1 MVNKH
6 KKNGA
11 QTSQKEMPIKTTRHR
26 YTLSRKRIMNSDED
40 GRTLLHVDNGN
51 KLAKP
56 LWKMLVNTSFNT
68 EHTHTHSDSATLL

>member
-6 KKNGA
+6 KKMVLKLVKRKRQLKPRDTA
-11 QTSQKEMPIKTTRHR
+11 R

-40 GRTLLHVDNGN
+40 KRTLLHADNGS

-56 LWKMLVNTSFNT
+56 LWKMLANTSFNT
-68 EHTHTHSDSATLL
+68 KHTHT

>member
-6 KKNGA
+6 KKMVLKLVKRKCQLKPRDTA
-11 QTSQKEMPIKTTRHR
+11 R

-40 GRTLLHVDNGN
+40 ERTLLHVDNRS

-56 LWKMLVNTSFNT
+56 LWKMLVNTAFNT
-68 EHTHTHSDSATLL
+68 EHTHT